1 MDTSIATAQYAI
13 AADRRDPLRRF
24 RDRFVFGEEPM
35 LYMDGNSLG
44 RLPKVTIGLLH
55 DAIEEQWGRRLIRGW
70 NDGWYTLSRRLGA
83 KVATII
89 GARPHEVVVCD
100 STSVN
105 LFKLVEA
112 AGRTVASLTTDF
124 PSDLYVI
131 RDRQNANGELR
142 LVNAVDFRS
151 GALADFDRGGF
162 ELWDVS
168 HAVGV
173 LPLDLTRRRVALAVG
188 CTYKYLNGGP
198 GAPAFLYV
206 REDLQDQL
214 ANPIRGWF
222 GHARPFDFAADYEP
236 APGIDRFLVGTPPVL
251 SLIAMEPGLDLTIE
265 AGIPALRAKSI
276 HLTEYMI
283 ALHDELLAPFS
294 TEIATP
300 RDPALRGSHVSI
312 RHPEAWRITRALIEQ
327 HQVIPDFRAPDL
339 IRFGLAPIYTSF
351 EEVRDAVV
359 RLRAVLK
366 SRSYLDF
373 SVERQGVT

>member
-1 MDTSIATAQYAI
+1 MFASAHHAI
-13 AADRRDPLRRF
+13 AADRRDPLRHF

-44 RLPKVTIGLLH
+44 RLPKVAIGLLQN
-55 DAIEEQWGRRLIRGW
+55 AIEEQWGRRLIRGW
-70 NDGWYTLSRRLGA
+70 NEGWYTLSRRLGA
-83 KVATII
+83 KVATIV

-112 AGRTVASLTTDF
+112 AGRSVAAAATDF
-124 PSDLYVI
+124 PSDLYVV
-131 RDRQNANGELR
+131 RDRQNTKGELR
-142 LVNAVDFRS
+142 LVNAVDFRT

-162 ELWDVS
+162 ELWDLS

-173 LPLDLTRRRVALAVG
+173 LPLDLARRQVALAVG

-206 REDLQDQL
+206 REDLQNQL

-222 GHARPFDFAADYEP
+222 GHARPFDFASEYEP

-251 SLIAMEPGLDLTIE
+251 SMLAMEPGLDLTIE
-265 AGIPALRAKSI
+265 AGVPALRAKSI
-276 HLTEYMI
+276 ELTAYLI
-283 ALHDELLAPFS
+283 ALHDELLAPFG
-294 TEIATP
+294 TEVVTP
-300 RDPALRGSHVSI
+300 RDPAQRGSHVSI
-312 RHPEAWRITRALIEQ
+312 RHPEAWRITRALIVQ

-351 EEVRDAVV
+351 EEVREAVV

-366 SRSYLDF
+366 SRSYLDCGP
-373 SVERQGVT
+373 ERDGVT

>member
-13 AADRRDPLRRF
+13 AADRRDPLRPF
-24 RDRFVFGEEPM
+24 RDRFVFGEEPI

-44 RLPKVTIGLLH
+44 RLPKVTIGLLQN
-55 DAIEEQWGRRLIRGW
+55 AIEEQWGRRLIRGW

-89 GARPHEVVVCD
+89 GTRSHEVVVCD

-112 AGRTVASLTTDF
+112 AGRTVATAATDF
-124 PSDLYVI
+124 PSDLYVV
-131 RDRQNANGELR
+131 RDRQDTNGELR

-151 GALADFDRGGF
+151 GALADFDRGGL
-162 ELWDVS
+162 ELWDLS
-168 HAVGV
+168 HAAGV
-173 LPLDLTRRRVALAVG
+173 LPLDLTRRQVALAVG

-294 TEIATP
+294 TEVATP

-351 EEVRDAVV
+351 GEVRDAVV